1 MARQSKT
8 VELVIPEKLAATY
21 AAAHADGHAMTWSK
35 DLFIHVKQG
44 AGARVL
50 TVPVGE
56 TFEGRAITSRTVN
69 IAENT
74 EVFVGPFSGRYQQ
87 SDGTLWINWD
97 ATTNTTFAALR
108 LGVG

>member
-1 MARQSKT
+1 M
-8 VELVIPEKLAATY
+8 L
-21 AAAHADGHAMTWSK
+21 
-35 DLFIHVKQG
+35 IHVKQG

-56 TFEGRAITSRTVN
+56 TFEGRVITSRTVN
-69 IAENT
+69 IAQNT
-74 EVFVGPFSGRYQQ
+74 EVFVGPFNARYVQ
-87 SDGTLWINWD
+87 SDGTIWIDWD